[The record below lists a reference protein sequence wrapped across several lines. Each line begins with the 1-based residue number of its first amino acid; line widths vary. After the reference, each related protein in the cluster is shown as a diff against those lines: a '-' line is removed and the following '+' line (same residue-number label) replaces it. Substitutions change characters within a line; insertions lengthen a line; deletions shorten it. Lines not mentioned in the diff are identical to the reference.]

1 MSGFKAR
8 AILLLSGPGDL
19 AELDEAKSVVRSTLS
34 PFSLSIEEIQSINI
48 GGRLIIAVLIACD
61 DAHLQ
66 AIEKDLRDQ
75 CAALNLDVAAELI

>member
-1 MSGFKAR
+1 MSGFKAQ
-8 AILLLSGPGDL
+8 AILLLSGPGNL
-19 AELDEAKSVVRSTLS
+19 AELDEAKSVIRSALS

-75 CAALNLDVAAELI
+75 CSALNLDVAAELI

>member
-1 MSGFKAR
+1 M
-8 AILLLSGPGDL
+8 LSGPGNL
-19 AELDEAKSVVRSTLS
+19 AELDEAKSVIRSALS

-75 CAALNLDVAAELI
+75 CSALNLDVAAELI

>member
-1 MSGFKAR
+1 M
-8 AILLLSGPGDL
+8 LSGPGDL